1 MARALDFDLA
11 VFDLDGTIYMT
22 ELSVV
27 PSIQETFARFG
38 LPVPGDAEVRALIGI
53 PTQGYRAWLK
63 ERGGELGERI
73 ADETPRRE
81 YELVRTRG
89 RLFPHAR
96 EALGALRAERCRTV
110 LLTNAGQRYVST
122 VLGTFGIEPLFDE
135 VSLFRRGELSKAERL
150 AGVIAR
156 AGGAPAVMVG
166 DRRFD
171 FDAAREVGCASVGVS
186 YGYGGDELALADV
199 VIDDLLELVDMRRA
213 AKGVAPGTGGGSR
226 GA

>member
-11 VFDLDGTIYMT
+11 VFDLDGTLYMT

-27 PSIQETFARFG
+27 PSIQETFARHG

-63 ERGGELGERI
+63 ERGGGLGERI

-81 YELVRTRG
+81 YELVRTKG

-96 EALGALRAERCRTV
+96 ETLEALRKEGCRTA
-110 LLTNAGQRYVST
+110 LLTNAGQRYASI
-122 VLGTFGIEPLFDE
+122 VLGTFGLEPLFDE
-135 VSLFRRGELSKAERL
+135 VSLFRRGEPSKSERL

-156 AGGAPAVMVG
+156 AGGAPVIMVG

-171 FDAAREVGCASVGVS
+171 FVAAREAGCPSVGVS
-186 YGYGGDELALADV
+186 YGYGGDELAMADV
-199 VIDDLLELVDMRRA
+199 VIDDLWELVGMRRA
-213 AKGVAPGTGGGSR
+213 AKGCVASGGKGPG

>member
-11 VFDLDGTIYMT
+11 VFDLDGTLYMT

-38 LPVPGDAEVRALIGI
+38 LPVPADAEVRALIGI

-73 ADETPRRE
+73 ADETPKRE
-81 YELVRTRG
+81 YELVRTKG
-89 RLFPHAR
+89 QLFPHAR
-96 EALGALRAERCRTV
+96 ETLEALRKDGCRTV

-122 VLGTFGIEPLFDE
+122 VLGAFGIEPLFDE

-150 AGVIAR
+150 AGVIGR
-156 AGGAPAVMVG
+156 AGGVPAIMVG
-166 DRRFD
+166 DRKFD
-171 FDAAREVGCASVGVS
+171 FEAAREVGCPSVGVS
-186 YGYGGDELALADV
+186 HGYGGDELALADI
-199 VIDDLLELVDMRRA
+199 VIDDLWELVGMRRA
-213 AKGVAPGTGGGSR
+213 AKGTASSSGARPR